1 MVRFSCGR
9 YGHVRKMCPKKAT
22 ETSQS
27 EVEVLTVAKE
37 NSVGDLVAYGPW
49 MVINRKSRWSSRP
62 NCSQQAFVLGS
73 EGMTLDLGLLSFSI
87 NSGDKWGKG
96 EGPSKNKNNKVAVG
110 AQCGSVLTVVHLAF
124 YNPNLGI
131 EERQAKEMGNQPI
144 SPSIFIFTESGEA
157 HPNISYVNFNIPV
170 VNENIKDGMDVPLK
184 EGVLD
189 PSKHLTISF
198 KEKLTAVEGKALK
211 VNNLIKLVKGI
222 HVGRGRGNGGKNDSN
237 RNGKFPNMTLR
248 GHGERSKASG
258 NSCFPLSDT
267 MNSMAELISSQ
278 IDIVGDTRAQSRNEK
293 GLESLSSAK

>member
-1 MVRFSCGR
+1 MKPYSSVVKAWIKFPGLSDFLYKWRILEETDGTTGKMLINGTIQRVEFESLSMVRFSCGR

-27 EVEVLTVAKE
+27 EVKVLTVANE
-37 NSVGDLVAYGPW
+37 NLVGDLVAYGPW
-49 MVINRKSRWSSRP
+49 MVINRKSRWSSRLS
-62 NCSQQAFVLGS
+62 CSQQAFVLGS
-73 EGMTLDLGLLSFSI
+73 EGMTLDLGLYLSALI
-87 NSGDKWGKG
+87 VAISG
-96 EGPSKNKNNKVAVG
+96 GPS
-110 AQCGSVLTVVHLAF
+110 
-124 YNPNLGI
+124 
-131 EERQAKEMGNQPI
+131 
-144 SPSIFIFTESGEA
+144 
-157 HPNISYVNFNIPV
+157 
-170 VNENIKDGMDVPLK
+170 GMDVPLK

-222 HVGRGRGNGGKNDSN
+222 HLGRGRGNGGKNDSN
-237 RNGKFPNMTLR
+237 RNGKFLNMTLR